1 MWLFFQEDNM
11 GFGRPTKWV
20 QQQNILFFLVLF

>member
-20 QQQNILFFLVLF
+20 QQQNILLSYI